1 MEYVKLNKCST
12 IIAGQS
18 PESKYYNTNGDGIP
32 FFQGKADF
40 GELYPTIR
48 VYCSNPVKVAEKDDI
63 LLSVRAPVG
72 PTNLSPG
79 RVCIG
84 RGLTA
89 IRPND
94 NLELKYLLYFFKY
107 FEAQLRKKGTGTT
120 FGAITQSTVKNLEVP
135 VLSLPEQERI
145 VSRIEELLSQ
155 LDSGVETLNMVKRQ
169 LAAYRQ
175 IALKEAFQGLKDKA
189 PIKQLSSLVTSGS
202 RGWAKYYSEQGS
214 RFIRIT
220 DLTRDGIQL
229 KNDSVQYVSLPDN
242 TEGKRSL
249 LCENDVLISIT
260 ADLGSVALVPE
271 NVSEAYINQHIA
283 MVRFKNP
290 AQGKFMAWYLK
301 SESGQKDLLKNK
313 RGNGKLGLGLDDIRN
328 TPVPVVNDG
337 TANEIVSRIDQRLST
352 CDNIE
357 ASIEDALR
365 QSEAMRQSILK
376 RAFEGEL

>member
-1 MEYVKLNKCST
+1 MNPYGQYPIYGSGGLIGYADDYLCEAGTTIVGRKGTINKPIFVT
-12 IIAGQS
+12 ERFWNVDTAFGVS
-18 PESKYYNTNGDGIP
+18 P
-32 FFQGKADF
+32 GKA
-40 GELYPTIR
+40 LVP
-48 VYCSNPVKVAEKDDI
+48 
-63 LLSVRAPVG
+63 
-72 PTNLSPG
+72 
-79 RVCIG
+79 
-84 RGLTA
+84 
-89 IRPND
+89 
-94 NLELKYLLYFFKY
+94 KYLFYFCEFFNFQALDKS
-107 FEAQLRKKGTGTT
+107 TT
-120 FGAITQSTVKNLEVP
+120 IPSLSKSDLLKIEMPVP
-135 VLSLPEQERI
+135 PIPEQERI

-155 LDSGVETLNMVKRQ
+155 LDSGVETLNTVKRQ

-175 IALKEAFQGLKDKA
+175 IVLKEAFQGLKDKA

-301 SESGQKDLLKNK
+301 SKSGQKDLLKNK
-313 RGNGKLGLGLDDIRN
+313 RGNGKLGLSLDDIRN